1 MLFRSDERYKGV
13 LSMALKPI
21 SKIAAGVQASTTLAI
36 DSLFKQMKAE
46 GKDVV
51 GFGAGEPDFPTPEHI
66 KQAGIE
72 AIENNQTKYTPA
84 AGLMDLRKA
93 ACYRLKEDCGLDYE
107 PTQIV
112 VASRAKHSVY
122 IALMTL
128 CNPGDEVVIA
138 APYWVSYSEM
148 VKQAGAIPVIVAATE
163 EAHFKITAE
172 QLDAAITDKTKVFM
186 LNSPSN
192 PTGMVYT
199 KAELEAIAEV
209 CCRHN
214 IYVIADEIYCNLV
227 YDNNEFVSFASL
239 GEDVKERTILVNGV
253 SKAYAMTGW
262 RIGYACAN
270 DVIAKVMAN
279 YVSHSTG
286 SPVAISQRAAAVA
299 LSGSQAEIETMRQ
312 AFEQRRNYIVERMNA
327 IPGVSCIQP
336 EGAFYVMM
344 NLEQLLGKT
353 IHGVEI
359 TNDDVFAD
367 AFLKYGLV
375 AVVPGSGFG
384 APNFVRWS
392 YATSMENIKEGLDR
406 LEKFLAE

>member
-1 MLFRSDERYKGV
+1 
-13 LSMALKPI
+13 MALKPI

-112 VASRAKHSVY
+112 VASGAKHSVY

-163 EAHFKITAE
+163 EADFKITAE